1 MRDTYFELKEQRAHY
16 ARCAMKGNL
25 DEVPEEERQRAQE
38 EAADMERAYS
48 VLFSQHSGEPATDCP
63 F

>member
-1 MRDTYFELKEQRAHY
+1 MKDEYIELRKQRAHY

-25 DEVPEEERQRAQE
+25 DEVPEEERQRAKE
-38 EAADMERAYS
+38 EANEMEKAYS
-48 VLFSQHSGEPATDCP
+48 ILFSQHSGDPDPDCP

>member
-1 MRDTYFELKEQRAHY
+1 MNGYTELKAQREHY
-16 ARCAMKGNL
+16 ARCAAKGNL
-25 DEVPEEERQRAQE
+25 DEIPEEERQRAQE

>member
-1 MRDTYFELKEQRAHY
+1 MRDTYLELKEQRAHY

-38 EAADMERAYS
+38 EAAEMEKAYS
-48 VLFSQHSGEPATDCP
+48 VLFSQHSGEPAPDCP